1 MSLRLRLTLVY
12 SVLLSGIVALLS
24 IIIYVMVSMQLVD
37 FVDDFLQKGA
47 HQIITALRADGI
59 GNLDINSEITPITDE
74 YYFQVWSMDGRLVG
88 YSENAS
94 KFTQALDRGGLD
106 LEEPR
111 FNDVTVDQ
119 LTFRVL
125 TVPLEVQGQV
135 SGRLQVGMGMTAIQ
149 NTLRYLQA
157 VLGVT
162 AVFSIAVSAFV
173 GWITTG
179 QALAPLETMAHIAR
193 RIATADDLSQRI
205 PISPGRNDE
214 ISALALTFNQTFV
227 RLERLFDSQRRFLAD
242 VSHELRTPLTVIK
255 GNVGLMRMM
264 KAFDEEALSSIE
276 MEVER
281 LTRMVGD
288 LLLMAQAEAGK
299 LPLMLVPIE
308 IDEILFEVFE
318 EIKVLSGGKHD
329 IRLNQIE
336 PAIVIGDRDR
346 IKQVLLNL
354 GSNAVNY
361 TPEGRK
367 ILFGLTSQRDWV
379 QIFVSDEG
387 QGVPKEE
394 LSRLFERFYRG
405 EKSRTRTSDTG
416 GFGLGLPIAYWIV
429 RNHGGRIDIETEEG
443 QGTIFNVWLPKSQ
456 TEIPTRPWRKNRQ
469 QQEETHLNSR

>member
-1 MSLRLRLTLVY
+1 
-12 SVLLSGIVALLS
+12 
-24 IIIYVMVSMQLVD
+24 
-37 FVDDFLQKGA
+37 
-47 HQIITALRADGI
+47 
-59 GNLDINSEITPITDE
+59 
-74 YYFQVWSMDGRLVG
+74 
-88 YSENAS
+88 
-94 KFTQALDRGGLD
+94 
-106 LEEPR
+106 
-111 FNDVTVDQ
+111 
-119 LTFRVL
+119 
-125 TVPLEVQGQV
+125 
-135 SGRLQVGMGMTAIQ
+135 
-149 NTLRYLQA
+149 
-157 VLGVT
+157 
-162 AVFSIAVSAFV
+162 
-173 GWITTG
+173 
-179 QALAPLETMAHIAR
+179 
-193 RIATADDLSQRI
+193 
-205 PISPGRNDE
+205 
-214 ISALALTFNQTFV
+214 
-227 RLERLFDSQRRFLAD
+227 
-242 VSHELRTPLTVIK
+242 
-255 GNVGLMRMM
+255 
-264 KAFDEEALSSIE
+264 
-276 MEVER
+276 
-281 LTRMVGD
+281 
-288 LLLMAQAEAGK
+288 MAQAEAGK

-469 QQEETHLNSR
+469 Q